1 MKVVIKYRK
10 TGMIRFLS
18 PLETNKAIER
28 NLRRAKLPLVFSQGF
43 HPTPKISYLDSIA
56 TGVAQ
61 RALYLTIEVKSWQK
75 DFLKAIREKSV
86 DGLYPERAWIVN
98 FDINTTVTKYA
109 FSLIM
114 EKTAIDKE
122 KLNRSLIIKKGKKR
136 KEYKL
141 EELTLTFDVYDLK
154 KFVVL
159 KYTLLREKLFS
170 PWEIVKAVKIHDGLF
185 IPVMKNVFVDNER
198 LDSILDREAEQYG

>member
-1 MKVVIKYRK
+1 MKIVIKYRK

-98 FDINTTVTKYA
+98 FDINTIVTKYA

-114 EKTAIDKE
+114 EKTVIDKE

-159 KYTLLREKLFS
+159 KYTLLREKIFS
-170 PWEIVKAVKIHDGLF
+170 PWEIVEGVKVQNGLF
-185 IPVMKNVFVDNER
+185 IPIMENAFVGDKS
-198 LDSILDREAEQYG
+198 LDSILDREA

>member
-86 DGLYPERAWIVN
+86 DGLYPERVWIVN
-98 FDINTTVTKYA
+98 FDINTIVTKYA

-114 EKTAIDKE
+114 EKTAIDRE
-122 KLNRSLIIKKGKKR
+122 KLNSSLIIKKGKKR